1 MAINVYASSVA
12 KSVFVWVCLVLLI
25 IGWYFTIIGVKILS
39 NKSAISDSIP
49 YGDRAIDAAEKALT
63 ATPGV
68 GTAGK
73 VLLGVSKYGGI
84 VVSVAA
90 MSLLIIIELFW
101 RPQRNFE
108 HCDAE
113 VTKLAKQSHCNKN
126 Q

>member
-49 YGDRAIDAAEKALT
+49 YGDKAIDAAEKAMM
-63 ATPGV
+63 ATGV

-73 VLLGVSKYGGI
+73 VLLEVSKYGGI